1 MEEKYNNLRKNPFNN
16 IDPIPFDITFDI
28 HSEFFNEIVKNNYFK
43 YFKIAIPIDL
53 TRDLNLQKKLL

>member
-53 TRDLNLQKKLL
+53 I